1 MPARKKNCVQRDY
14 KVIMDFQNLSN
25 SNPTYPSIVM
35 KQKIKQFC
43 KISRKQFFVF
53 TCGTQV
59 LKQQPS
65 TFHPPPPTTPPPLPP
80 KGP

>member
-43 KISRKQFFVF
+43 KIYRKQFFCVYLF
-53 TCGTQV
+53 V
-59 LKQQPS
+59 INLYNW
-65 TFHPPPPTTPPPLPP
+65 LW
-80 KGP
+80 